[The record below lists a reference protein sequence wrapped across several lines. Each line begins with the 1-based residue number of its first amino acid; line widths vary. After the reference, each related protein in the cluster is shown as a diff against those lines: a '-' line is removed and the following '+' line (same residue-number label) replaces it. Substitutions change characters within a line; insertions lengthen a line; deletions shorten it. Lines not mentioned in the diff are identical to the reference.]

1 MFSADADEQASVA
14 DHLQDLLAHHSGDI
28 RSGAKALLGLATQVT
43 STDDAARFAS
53 VVSHVVG
60 EESGNWDLA
69 RNLITSLEAR
79 FRQSVGV
86 QGNLAVACYLS
97 SHWIGGLEAE
107 SRAMAAARESALSV
121 GVWVRLSAAHAFQ
134 GQHDWPSCFALLGPA
149 LDLAQSVQP
158 GSRHDSPIA
167 SIASSLASD
176 LLELDQ
182 RTAAHDEALERA
194 ALLSHR
200 FWGRAGSWIHHERAD
215 YLLALTYNALRRFD
229 EARQA
234 AARALATID
243 SHGDEPVDRA
253 FINIELALACRELKR
268 KEDFERARK
277 SASDI
282 AQTFEDPGLQQWF
295 QSKYARVA

>member
-1 MFSADADEQASVA
+1 MFNAGAEEQSSVA
-14 DHLQDLLAHHSGDI
+14 DHLQDLLAHHSHDI
-28 RSGAKALLGLATQVT
+28 RTGAKALLGLAAQVNA
-43 STDDAARFAS
+43 TDDAARFAS

-69 RNLITSLEAR
+69 RNLISSLEAR

-97 SHWIGGLEAE
+97 SHWVAGLEAE

-121 GVWVRLSAAHAFQ
+121 CVWVRLSAAHAFQ
-134 GQHDWPSCFALLGPA
+134 GQQDWPACFALLGPV
-149 LDLAQSVQP
+149 LDLAQGVQP
-158 GSRHDSPIA
+158 GSRHDSAIA
-167 SIASSLASD
+167 AIANNLATD
-176 LLELDQ
+176 LLEFGQ

-200 FWGRAGSWIHHERAD
+200 FWESAGSWIHHERAN
-215 YLLALTYNALRRFD
+215 YLLALSYNALRRFD

-234 AARALATID
+234 ATRALAIID
-243 SHGDEPVDRA
+243 SHGDETVDRA
-253 FINIELALACRELKR
+253 FINVELAFACRELKH
-268 KEDFERARK
+268 KDDFERARK
-277 SASDI
+277 DASDI
-282 AQTFEDPGLQQWF
+282 ARTFEDPGLQQWF